1 MKVLQF
7 TIPVAD
13 DKSVIAEQVD
23 LPHHYP
29 YLHRHK
35 ETQITWI
42 QEGEGTLIAGNHMHG
57 YGPGDIFLLGANM
70 PHLFKSNDEYFLP
83 ESSLRVKA
91 ISIFFNPQ
99 GLLSAMFNLPEMK
112 AIKTF
117 IMQHAQGFSVPALHS
132 AEIVIAMQ
140 SIEQAKGTDQLICFL
155 ELLKQLQLIN
165 NRLDALS
172 AYGNMPAITEDEGI
186 RIGNIYNYIMQNYS
200 GTVKL
205 EDVARIAFMTPESF
219 CRYFKKHTGHTFVSF
234 LNEIRVNEACKKLT
248 EQKAENI
255 SAIAYR
261 CGFKSINN
269 FNRVFKSII
278 GYTPREYFDNYRNST
293 KSL

>member
-42 QEGEGTLIAGNHMHG
+42 QEGEGTLIAGNHMHS

-70 PHLFKSNDEYFLP
+70 PHLFKSNDEYYLP
-83 ESSLRVKA
+83 ESTLRVKA
-91 ISIFFNPQ
+91 ISIFFNPD
-99 GLLSAMFNLPEMK
+99 GLLSATFNLPEMK

-117 IMQHAQGFSVPALHS
+117 IGQHAQGFKIPSRYSSLIS
-132 AEIVIAMQ
+132 AAMEAT
-140 SIEQAKGTDQLICFL
+140 EQAKGTDQLICFL
-155 ELLKQLQLIN
+155 ELLKQLQQIS

-172 AYGNMPAITEDEGI
+172 GYSNMPAITEDEGI
-186 RIGNIYNYIMQNYS
+186 RIGNIYNYLMQNYS

-205 EDVARIAFMTPESF
+205 EDVARTAFMTPESF

-248 EQKAENI
+248 EHKAENI
-255 SAIAYR
+255 SDIAYR

-269 FNRVFKSII
+269 FNRVFKSIM
-278 GYTPREYFDNYRNST
+278 GYTPREYFANYRNSI